1 MSSFRRNN
9 SSAVALIAALFL
21 LAIGLAGQTAPSA
34 PDAALK
40 AFSADSVLNHI
51 KKLAS
56 DEFEGRAPGSRG
68 EELTVKYLTDQFRAL
83 GLAPGNPDGTYV
95 QKVPLVEITADPRMK
110 LAFTGA
116 AAHLEPKYQD
126 DFVAWTKR
134 VTQSVSLDAEM
145 IFLGYGV
152 QAPEFQ
158 WDDFKGVDVK
168 GKVIVVLVNDPPVPD
183 PKDASKLDP
192 KVFGGKAMTYYGRW
206 TYKYEKAAEK
216 GAAGC
221 LIIHETGPAG
231 YPWTVVSQGRSG
243 GQFDLVTPDK
253 NMGRATMEGWMTW
266 DFAQKLFQA
275 AGKDLASLKK
285 SAVTREFKPV
295 PLSLRAKLAINNK
308 LRTVD
313 SQNVVAKLV
322 GSDAKLKNEYVIYSA
337 HWDHFGIGPE
347 VKGDKIYNGAVDN
360 ASGTATLLEMAKAYK
375 QLSVPPRRSI
385 LFLAVTG
392 EEQGLLGSEYYAK
405 RPLYP
410 LAHTAAVVNM
420 DAMNVLGKTNDLVS
434 VGLGSSTLDEIV
446 IAEARAQ
453 GRTVKPDAEPE
464 KGFFY
469 RSDHFPFSKAG
480 VPAFDPG
487 AGTEYVG
494 KPADWGM
501 KMRAKYTAEDYH
513 KPSDEVKLDWDLS
526 GLVQD
531 AQLFFMVG
539 YRVAN
544 EPKLPEWKP
553 GTEFKAAREA
563 SLKAAAEKA
572 APAKSPKKP

>member
-1 MSSFRRNN
+1 MSSSRSQK
-9 SSAVALIAALFL
+9 SSAIAVLAVVCL
-21 LAIGLAGQTAPSA
+21 LAAGLAAQTAPSG
-34 PDAALK
+34 PEAALK
-40 AFSADSVLNHI
+40 AISPENILNHI

-56 DEFEGRAPGSRG
+56 DEFEGRAPGSKG
-68 EELTVKYLTDQFRAL
+68 EELTVKYLTEQFRAL

-95 QKVPLVEITADPRMK
+95 QKVPLVEITADPKMK
-110 LAFTGA
+110 LEFSGA
-116 AAHLEPKYQD
+116 AARIAPKYQD
-126 DFVAWTKR
+126 DYVAWTKR
-134 VTQSVSLDAEM
+134 VTASTAMDAEM
-145 IFLGYGV
+145 IFVGYGV

-168 GKVIVVLVNDPPVPD
+168 GKVIVVLVNDPPLPG
-183 PKDASKLDP
+183 A

-206 TYKYEKAAEK
+206 TYKFEKAAEK

-231 YPWTVVSQGRSG
+231 YPWEVVRNSWGR

-253 NMGRATMEGWMTW
+253 NMGRVAVEGWMTW
-266 DFAQKLFQA
+266 ELAEKVFKS
-275 AGKDLASLKK
+275 AGKDLAALKK
-285 SAVTREFKPV
+285 LAVTREFKPV
-295 PLSLRAKLAINNK
+295 PLGLHAKLAFENT
-308 LRTVD
+308 LRIVD
-313 SQNVVAKLV
+313 SKNVVAKLP
-322 GSDAKLKNEYVIYSA
+322 GSDAKFKNEYVIYCA

-360 ASGTATLLEMAKAYK
+360 ASGTAALLEMAHAYK
-375 QLSVPPRRSI
+375 QLAVPPRRSV
-385 LFLAVTG
+385 LFLAVTA
-392 EEQGLLGSEYYAK
+392 EEQGLLGSAYYAK

-420 DAMNVLGKTNDLVS
+420 DAMNVLGKTSDIIS

-446 IAEARAQ
+446 IAEAKAQ
-453 GRTVKPDAEPE
+453 GRVVKPDAEPE

-469 RSDHFPFSKAG
+469 RSDHFPFAKEG

-487 AGTEYVG
+487 DGTEYVG

-501 KMRAKYTAEDYH
+501 KMREKYTSEDYH
-513 KPSDEVKLDWDLS
+513 KPSDDVKADWDLS

-531 AQLFFMVG
+531 SQLCFMVG

-544 EPKLPEWKP
+544 NAMMPEWKP
-553 GTEFKAAREA
+553 GTEFKAKREA
-563 SLKAAAEKA
+563 SLKAAAPTK
-572 APAKSPKKP
+572 PATKK

>member
-1 MSSFRRNN
+1 MSSFHRNK
-9 SSAVALIAALFL
+9 SSLVALIATACL
-21 LAIGLAGQTAPSA
+21 LAVGLLAQTAPSA
-34 PDAALK
+34 PEAALK
-40 AFSADSVLNHI
+40 AVSAESILNHV

-56 DEFEGRAPGSRG
+56 DEFEGRAPGSKG

-83 GLAPGNPDGTYV
+83 GLSPGNPDGTYI
-95 QKVPLVEITADPRMK
+95 QKVPLVEITADPRMQ
-110 LAFTGA
+110 LAFSGA
-116 AAHLEPKYQD
+116 AAKIEPKYQD
-126 DFVAWTKR
+126 DYVAWTKR
-134 VTQSVSLDAEM
+134 VTQGVSMDAEM
-145 IFLGYGV
+145 VFVGYGV

-168 GKVIVVLVNDPPVPD
+168 GKIIVVLVNDPPLPD
-183 PKDASKLDP
+183 PKNPSQLDP
-192 KVFGGKAMTYYGRW
+192 KVFSGKAMTYYGRW
-206 TYKYEKAAEK
+206 TYKFEKAAEK

-231 YPWTVVSQGRSG
+231 YPWAVVSQGRSG

-253 NMGRATMEGWMTW
+253 NMGRVAVEGWMTW
-266 DFAQKLFQA
+266 ELAEKLFKAAGEDLKVLKQA
-275 AGKDLASLKK
+275 ALSHN
-285 SAVTREFKPV
+285 FKPV
-295 PLSLRAKLAINNK
+295 SLGMRAKIAFKNT
-308 LRTVD
+308 LRMVD
-313 SQNVVAKLV
+313 SRNVVAKLP
-322 GSDAKLKNEYVIYSA
+322 GSDAKLKNEYVIYCA

-375 QLSVPPRRSI
+375 QLATPPRRSI
-385 LFLAVTG
+385 LFLAVTA
-392 EEQGLLGSEYYAK
+392 EEQGLLGSAYYAK

-410 LAHTAAVVNM
+410 LAHTAAVINM
-420 DAMNVLGKTNDLVS
+420 DAMNVLGKTRDISS
-434 VGLGSSTLDEIV
+434 VGMGSSTLDEVV
-446 IAEARAQ
+446 IAEAKAQ
-453 GRTVKPDAEPE
+453 GRVVKPDAEPE

-469 RSDHFPFSKAG
+469 RSDHFPFSKEG

-487 AGTEYVG
+487 EGTDFIG

-501 KMRAKYTAEDYH
+501 KMRQKYTAEDYH
-513 KPSDEVKLDWDLS
+513 KPSDEVKPDWDLS

-553 GTEFKAAREA
+553 GTEFKARREA
-563 SLKAAAEKA
+563 SLKAAAETS
-572 APAKSPKKP
+572 APAKAAKKP

>member
-1 MSSFRRNN
+1 
-9 SSAVALIAALFL
+9 
-21 LAIGLAGQTAPSA
+21 
-34 PDAALK
+34 
-40 AFSADSVLNHI
+40 
-51 KKLAS
+51 
-56 DEFEGRAPGSRG
+56 
-68 EELTVKYLTDQFRAL
+68 VKYLTEQFHAL

-95 QKVPLVEITADPRMK
+95 QKVPLVEITADPKMK
-110 LAFTGA
+110 LEFSGA
-116 AAHLEPKYQD
+116 AAKLDPKYQD
-126 DFVAWTKR
+126 DYVAWTKR
-134 VTQSVSLDAEM
+134 VTQSVSMDADM
-145 IFLGYGV
+145 IFVGYGV

-168 GKVIVVLVNDPPVPD
+168 GKVIVVLVNDPPVA
-183 PKDASKLDP
+183 DA

-206 TYKYEKAAEK
+206 TYKFEKAAEK

-231 YPWTVVSQGRSG
+231 YPWDVVRNSWGR

-253 NMGRATMEGWMTW
+253 NMGRTAVEGWMTW
-266 DFAQKLFQA
+266 DLAQKLFKAAGEDLTVLKQA
-275 AGKDLASLKK
+275 AVS
-285 SAVTREFKPV
+285 RNFKPV
-295 PLSLRAKLAINNK
+295 PLGLRAKLAFKNT

-313 SQNVVAKLV
+313 SKNVIAKLA
-322 GSDAKLKNEYVIYSA
+322 GSDAKLKNEFVIYCA

-360 ASGTATLLEMAKAYK
+360 ASGTAALLEMAKAYK
-375 QLSVPPRRSI
+375 QLAVPPRRSI

-392 EEQGLLGSEYYAK
+392 EEQGLLGSAYYSK

-410 LAHTAAVVNM
+410 LARTAAVINM
-420 DAMNVLGKTNDLVS
+420 DAMNVLGKSHDLVS
-434 VGLGSSTLDEIV
+434 VGMGSSTLDEV
-446 IAEARAQ
+446 VVAEAKAQ

-469 RSDHFPFSKAG
+469 RSDHFPFSKEG

-487 AGTEYVG
+487 EGTEFVG

-501 KMRAKYTAEDYH
+501 KMREKYTAEDYH
-513 KPSDEVKLDWDLS
+513 KPSDEVKPDWDLS

-544 EPKLPEWKP
+544 ESKMPEWKP
-553 GTEFKAAREA
+553 GTEFKAKREA
-563 SLKAAAEKA
+563 SLKAGEGKS
-572 APAKSPKKP
+572 APAKPPKKP

>member
-1 MSSFRRNN
+1 
-9 SSAVALIAALFL
+9 VCL
-21 LAIGLAGQTAPSA
+21 LALGLAAQTAPSS
-34 PDAALK
+34 PEAALK
-40 AFSADSVLNHI
+40 AISPGNILNHI

-56 DEFEGRAPGSRG
+56 DEFEGRAPGSKG
-68 EELTVKYLTDQFRAL
+68 EELTVKYLTEQFKST

-95 QKVPLVEITADPRMK
+95 QKVPLVEITADPKMK
-110 LAFTGA
+110 LEFSGA
-116 AAHLEPKYQD
+116 AAGLAPKYQD
-126 DFVAWTKR
+126 DYVAWTKR
-134 VTQSVSLDAEM
+134 VTASTSMDAEM
-145 IFLGYGV
+145 IFVGYGV

-168 GKVIVVLVNDPPVPD
+168 GKILVVLVNDPPLPD
-183 PKDASKLDP
+183 Q

-206 TYKYEKAAEK
+206 TYKFEKAAEK

-231 YPWTVVSQGRSG
+231 YPWEVVRNSWGR

-253 NMGRATMEGWMTW
+253 NMGRTAVEGWITW
-266 DFAQKLFQA
+266 DLAQKLFKAAGEDLGVLKQA
-275 AGKDLASLKK
+275 AVS
-285 SAVTREFKPV
+285 RNFKPV
-295 PLSLRAKLAINNK
+295 PLRLRAKLAFKNT

-313 SQNVVAKLV
+313 SKNVVAKLS
-322 GSDAKLKNEYVIYSA
+322 GSDAKLKSEYMIYCA

-360 ASGTATLLEMAKAYK
+360 ATGVAAILEMARAYK
-375 QLSVPPRRSI
+375 QLAVPPRRSI

-392 EEQGLLGSEYYAK
+392 EEQGLLGSAYYAK

-420 DAMNVLGKTNDLVS
+420 DAMNVLGKTSDIIS
-434 VGLGSSTLDEIV
+434 VGLGSSTLDEVV
-446 IAEARAQ
+446 IAEAKAQ
-453 GRTVKPDAEPE
+453 GRIVKPDAEPE

-469 RSDHFPFSKAG
+469 RSDHFPFAKEG

-487 AGTEYVG
+487 DGTEFIG
-494 KPADWGM
+494 KPAGWGM
-501 KMRAKYTAEDYH
+501 KMREKYTQEDYH
-513 KPSDEVKLDWDLS
+513 KPSDEVKAGWDLS

-531 AQLFFMVG
+531 SQLCFMVG

-544 EPKLPEWKP
+544 NATMPEWKP
-553 GTEFKAAREA
+553 GTEFKAKREA
-563 SLKAAAEKA
+563 SLKAAA
-572 APAKSPKKP
+572 PANPATKK